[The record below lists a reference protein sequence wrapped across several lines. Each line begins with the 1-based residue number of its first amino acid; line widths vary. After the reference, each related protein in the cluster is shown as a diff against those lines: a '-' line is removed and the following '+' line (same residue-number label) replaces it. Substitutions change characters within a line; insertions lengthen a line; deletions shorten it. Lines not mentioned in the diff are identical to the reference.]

1 MMKQPAENTNA
12 TADEI
17 KTAEQR
23 RRPLSQNGLEDRER
37 ADKLAR
43 KLAGDRNDP
52 DPNVKVRAEEVLR
65 NQKNAEAKP

>member
-17 KTAEQR
+17 KKAEER
-23 RRPLSQNGLEDRER
+23 RRPPTQNAPEDRER

-43 KLAGDRNDP
+43 KLAGDQSDP
-52 DPNVKVRAEEVLR
+52 DPSVKARAQEVLR

>member
-17 KTAEQR
+17 KKAEER
-23 RRPLSQNGLEDRER
+23 RRPPAQNGPEDRER

-43 KLAGDRNDP
+43 KLAEDQDDP
-52 DPNVKVRAEEVLR
+52 DPSVKARAQEVLR